1 MVDAKG
7 LEEEEKLIFFSPPS
21 NSFHRHYDS
30 FYPKDGNPL
39 VPDLTKNVGSLPLG
53 MTVAE
58 SVFSAGNGL
67 APKFVG
73 TPVPLSSAPARTEF
87 PARAAPADG
96 SVDGG
101 AFYEPIPGPG
111 DVSDYSV
118 RPRQ

>member
-1 MVDAKG
+1 MQRDSKKKKTNSF
-7 LEEEEKLIFFSPPS
+7 LFSFSPS
-21 NSFHRHYDS
+21 NSFNRHYDS
-30 FYPKDGNPL
+30 FYTKDGNPL

-73 TPVPLSSAPARTEF
+73 TPVPLSAAPARTEF
-87 PARAAPADG
+87 PAPTAPTDG

-101 AFYEPIPGPG
+101 ALYEPIPALG
-111 DVSDYSV
+111 DVSDFFV
-118 RPRQ
+118 RHRH